1 MMYLND
7 CFISF
12 IKALRM
18 ISEYDREKFQYDM
31 DPPKDT
37 VAYAYMSHNRDAKCM
52 SIAGFEDFYD
62 VIITIKRT
70 EPLSDQYLRNL
81 NVMSPYRYRVT
92 NHVKTNEICRN
103 LFIDDMFVGMP
114 ISEISAD
121 STRAKHYINN
131 VLSMTINMIAGHF
144 PELEVDHR
152 NMFGIVVTT
161 IICTKLGIAITPE
174 FLADALGTTKTIAE
188 AVIEKY
194 DYGENQ
200 YIGLPWYI

>member
-1 MMYLND
+1 MYLND

-12 IKALRM
+12 IRALRM

-37 VAYAYMSHNRDAKCM
+37 IAYAYMSHNRDAQCM

-62 VIITIKRT
+62 VIIAIKRT

-103 LFIDDMFVGMP
+103 LFID
-114 ISEISAD
+114 
-121 STRAKHYINN
+121 
-131 VLSMTINMIAGHF
+131 
-144 PELEVDHR
+144 R

-174 FLADALGTTKTIAE
+174 FLADALGTNKTIAE

-194 DYGENQ
+194 DYEEDN